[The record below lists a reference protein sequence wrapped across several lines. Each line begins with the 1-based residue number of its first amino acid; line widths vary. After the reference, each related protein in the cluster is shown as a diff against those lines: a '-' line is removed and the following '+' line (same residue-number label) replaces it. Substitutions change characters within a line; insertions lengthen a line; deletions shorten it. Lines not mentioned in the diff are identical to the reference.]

1 MKVHLTVEKI
11 VFWALTATTLLSCI
25 ALGVV
30 ISPYMGDF
38 VEENQIWLIVMS
50 LLALLFLGLNV
61 LVAVF
66 IYKDASRRR
75 MNAWLWMTA
84 VIYIPNFIGLIL
96 YFLARKQHPM
106 HAASDAGHKGSRCPH
121 CGHLI

>member
-1 MKVHLTVEKI
+1 MRVHFTVEKL
-11 VFWALTATTLLSCI
+11 VFWGLAAIVLLSCI
-25 ALGVV
+25 ALGIG

-38 VEENQIWLIVMS
+38 LEENQTWLLVMS
-50 LLALLFLGLNV
+50 LLALLFLTLNV
-61 LVAVF
+61 LIAVF

-96 YFLARKQHPM
+96 YLLARKQPRN
-106 HAASDAGHKGSRCPH
+106 AITAGPGIEGIRCPH

>member
-1 MKVHLTVEKI
+1 MRIHFTVEKF
-11 VFWALTATTLLSCI
+11 VFWGLTAIVLLSCI
-25 ALGVV
+25 ALGVG
-30 ISPYMGDF
+30 ISPYMDDF
-38 VEENQIWLIVMS
+38 LEENQTWLIVMS
-50 LLALLFLGLNV
+50 LLALLFLSLNV
-61 LVAVF
+61 LIAVF

-96 YFLARKQHPM
+96 YLLARKQPRN
-106 HAASDAGHKGSRCPH
+106 AITADSSVGGIRCPH

>member
-1 MKVHLTVEKI
+1 MKVHLTVEQF
-11 VFWALTATTLLSCI
+11 VFWALTATILLSCI
-25 ALGVV
+25 ALGYA
-30 ISPYMGDF
+30 ISPYMGEF
-38 VEENQIWLIVMS
+38 LEENLTWLIVIS

-61 LVAVF
+61 LIAVF

-75 MNAWLWMTA
+75 MNAWLWVTA

-96 YFLARKQHPM
+96 YLLARKQH
-106 HAASDAGHKGSRCPH
+106 HIHIASNAGNEGIRCPH

>member
-1 MKVHLTVEKI
+1 MRIHFTVEKF
-11 VFWALTATTLLSCI
+11 VFWGLTAIVLLSCI
-25 ALGVV
+25 ALGVG
-30 ISPYMGDF
+30 ISPYMDDF
-38 VEENQIWLIVMS
+38 LEENQTWLIVMS
-50 LLALLFLGLNV
+50 LLALLFLSLNV
-61 LVAVF
+61 LIAVF

-96 YFLARKQHPM
+96 YLLARKQPRN
-106 HAASDAGHKGSRCPH
+106 AITAGSGIEAIRCPH

>member
-1 MKVHLTVEKI
+1 MRIHLTVEKF
-11 VFWALTATTLLSCI
+11 VFWGLTAIVLLSCI
-25 ALGVV
+25 ALGVG
-30 ISPYMGDF
+30 ISPYMDDF
-38 VEENQIWLIVMS
+38 LEENQTWLIVMS
-50 LLALLFLGLNV
+50 LLALVFLSLNV
-61 LVAVF
+61 LIAVF

-96 YFLARKQHPM
+96 YLLARKQPRN
-106 HAASDAGHKGSRCPH
+106 AITAGPGIEDIRCPH

>member
-1 MKVHLTVEKI
+1 MKVHFTVEKFVFGGMTAI
-11 VFWALTATTLLSCI
+11 VLASCI
-25 ALGVV
+25 ALGYS

-38 VEENQIWLIVMS
+38 VEENLTWLIVMS
-50 LLALLFLGLNV
+50 LLALLFLSLNV
-61 LVAVF
+61 LIAVF

-75 MNAWLWMTA
+75 MNAWLWVTA

-96 YFLARKQHPM
+96 YLLARKQHHI
-106 HAASDAGHKGSRCPH
+106 HAASDAGNQDIRCPN